1 VKILV
6 LVLQSTS
13 LLAKRT
19 CCNVVV
25 VVECEST
32 RAVISPTH
40 TSSSPVGLGRKA
52 WKLNCGKLITTLVPK
67 SRGYVARC
75 LNSVKSCVGR

>member
-1 VKILV
+1 MKAFFSKNSAACVKILV

-25 VVECEST
+25 VECENT

-40 TSSSPVGLGRKA
+40 TSSNPVGLGRKA
-52 WKLNCGKLITTLVPK
+52 WKLIVVN
-67 SRGYVARC
+67 
-75 LNSVKSCVGR
+75 